1 MDETYELYWWRTIGT
16 ELKGRQEINEIIAEP
31 PEPIEEPPKKKR
43 NPPRKPQIHEKKKQI
58 N

>member
-31 PEPIEEPPKKKR
+31 PEPI
-43 NPPRKPQIHEKKKQI
+43 
-58 N
+58 